1 MKDKTPIYPHSAAYA
16 REHDELPEYRASY
29 KAHTAC
35 RDAIDAAI
43 SQHYRDNILGSA
55 AVRDV
60 VEQFGFD
67 RTLYVLANTVQH
79 KDWDGRIS
87 QNNKQWARDFPIV
100 PDINGMGDDRTIG
113 FIANSHPGLL
123 DIFVREAR
131 HEFLLTQPLTVT
143 DIRDEAARIL
153 GKLQAPR
160 EPNSP
165 SGTHFMAEVS
175 PDFLQRAG
183 SRDTERLAS
192 MLPFQTLALT
202 TLNDRK
208 GIFAVISGTEDR
220 RQQLKPMN
228 SRKSVLGKLET
239 MKASASAQDTPV
251 PRKQR
256 SAER

>member
-43 SQHYRDNILGSA
+43 SQHYRDNILGTA

-67 RTLYVLANTVQH
+67 RTFYVLANTVQH

-87 QNNKQWARDFPIV
+87 QNNKRWAQDFPIV
-100 PDINGMGDDRTIG
+100 TDINGMGDDRTIG

-131 HEFLLTQPLTVT
+131 HEFLLTQPLAVT
-143 DIRDEAARIL
+143 DIRDEAARGRTI
-153 GKLQAPR
+153 R
-160 EPNSP
+160 
-165 SGTHFMAEVS
+165 
-175 PDFLQRAG
+175 
-183 SRDTERLAS
+183 RDYER
-192 MLPFQTLALT
+192 
-202 TLNDRK
+202 D
-208 GIFAVISGTEDR
+208 
-220 RQQLKPMN
+220 
-228 SRKSVLGKLET
+228 
-239 MKASASAQDTPV
+239 
-251 PRKQR
+251 
-256 SAER
+256 

>member
-113 FIANSHPGLL
+113 FN
-123 DIFVREAR
+123 
-131 HEFLLTQPLTVT
+131 
-143 DIRDEAARIL
+143 
-153 GKLQAPR
+153 
-160 EPNSP
+160 
-165 SGTHFMAEVS
+165 
-175 PDFLQRAG
+175 
-183 SRDTERLAS
+183 
-192 MLPFQTLALT
+192 
-202 TLNDRK
+202 
-208 GIFAVISGTEDR
+208 
-220 RQQLKPMN
+220 
-228 SRKSVLGKLET
+228 
-239 MKASASAQDTPV
+239 
-251 PRKQR
+251 RKQPPPVCWIFLSGKR
-256 SAER
+256 GMSFC